1 MKKGERPSLNG
12 GQANKN
18 GVALPFVH
26 KDSLQVS
33 QLGKQCKYVK
43 VHDDYKRENKSFV
56 MVIHKKNNMARV
68 GKWAP
73 KWSHMSRL
81 P

>member
-33 QLGKQCKYVK
+33 
-43 VHDDYKRENKSFV
+43 
-56 MVIHKKNNMARV
+56 
-68 GKWAP
+68 
-73 KWSHMSRL
+73 
-81 P
+81 